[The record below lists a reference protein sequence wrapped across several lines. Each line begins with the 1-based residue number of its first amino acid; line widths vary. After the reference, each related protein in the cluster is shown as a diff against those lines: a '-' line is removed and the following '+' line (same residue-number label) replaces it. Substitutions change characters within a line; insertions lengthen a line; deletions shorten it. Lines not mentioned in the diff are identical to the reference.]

1 MAKPSRKLVAKTMSK
16 PINTNTTKEDL
27 IEETVYI
34 QFQNKEIS
42 HKAALDLI
50 KNAWK
55 TDGND
60 EKNIKSIDAYVKP
73 EEGQI
78 YYVINGSI
86 NGSIGF

>member
-1 MAKPSRKLVAKTMSK
+1 MAKPSRKNVTKTNSK
-16 PINTNTTKEDL
+16 STNIIEPI

-34 QFQNKEIS
+34 QFQDKEIS
-42 HKAALDLI
+42 HKSALNLI
-50 KNAWK
+50 RKAWK
-55 TDGND
+55 ADGND

-78 YYVINGSI
+78 YYIINGNV

>member
-1 MAKPSRKLVAKTMSK
+1 MAKPSRKPVAKTMSK
-16 PINTNTTKEDL
+16 SINTTAAKENS
-27 IEETVYI
+27 IEEIVYI

-42 HKAALDLI
+42 HKTALNLI

-55 TDGND
+55 ADGND
-60 EKNIKSIDAYVKP
+60 EKSIKSIDAYVKP